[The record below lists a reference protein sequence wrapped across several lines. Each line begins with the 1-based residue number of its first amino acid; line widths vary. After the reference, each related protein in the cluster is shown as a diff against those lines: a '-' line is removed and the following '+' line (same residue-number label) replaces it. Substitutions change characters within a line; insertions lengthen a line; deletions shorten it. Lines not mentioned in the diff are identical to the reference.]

1 MKLIFVTISFLSFLY
16 PKEQDTIEYK
26 NYKYIGFVYTPTLN
40 YSFVNKALLFIKNSD
55 TVIVNQKLPFNLLKK
70 EIFNEGV
77 YYNCRVD
84 SSKIYSLVFKKISQ
98 KNIPSEYANYYK
110 INASFSDS
118 SNPSKFKEFSHNTE
132 FKYYGNYMKYFDING
147 ELVEILNITPSC
159 NCRFEN

>member
-1 MKLIFVTISFLSFLY
+1 MKLIFVTISLLLFLY
-16 PKEQDTIEYK
+16 SKSQDTIEYK

-40 YSFVNKALLFIKNSD
+40 HSFVNKALLFVKNSD
-55 TVIVNQKLPFNLLKK
+55 TVVINQKLPFNLLKK

-84 SSKIYSLVFKKISQ
+84 SNKIYSLVFKKISQ
-98 KNIPSEYANYYK
+98 KIIPDNHVNYYK

-118 SNPSKFKEFSHNTE
+118 SNSSKFKEFSRNTE
-132 FKYYGNYMKYFDING
+132 FKYYGNYMKYFDINW
-147 ELVEILNITPSC
+147 ELVEILNITPKC